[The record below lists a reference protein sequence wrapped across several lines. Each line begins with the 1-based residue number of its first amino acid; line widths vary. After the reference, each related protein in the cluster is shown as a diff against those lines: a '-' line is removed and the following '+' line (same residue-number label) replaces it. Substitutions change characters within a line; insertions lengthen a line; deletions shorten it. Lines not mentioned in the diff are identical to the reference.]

1 MANFETVI
9 VETDLLILGGGMAA
23 CGAAVEAA
31 YWAKQN
37 GLKVT
42 LVDKAA
48 VDRSGAVA
56 MGLSAINQ
64 YVGLKDGTNTLKDYV
79 DYVRNDLMGVTREDL
94 VANIARHVDST
105 VHLFEKWGLPIWK
118 DEKGK
123 YVHEGRWQ
131 LMINGE
137 SYKVIVAEA
146 AKNALLQSGVGQ
158 IFERVFIVGPIMDGD
173 RCAGAV
179 GFSVRENKFYVF
191 KAKATLVA
199 MGGAVHVFKPRSSGE
214 GMGRAWYPPWNS
226 GSSAYFTIRAG
237 AEMTCQEV
245 RFIPVRFK
253 DAYGPVGAWFLLFK
267 SRATNSQGGDYMV
280 ERRPE
285 LEKWGP
291 YGRVKPVPA
300 NLRNYLG
307 MLDVMDGKGP
317 INMRTEEAIQKIAD
331 TYKDDP
337 KAYKKKMKELES
349 EAWEDFLDMT
359 ISQAILWASTNV
371 QPEEQSSEIAASEP
385 YFIGSHSGASG
396 AWVSGPED
404 LQTDETKAEYFWGY
418 TNMSTVKGLFCA
430 GDASG
435 ASSHKFS
442 SGSHAEGRIAAKSAI
457 KFIVENNA
465 HATVDPAKVESLKA
479 EILKPLDTYEQHKN
493 ATTDPEINP
502 NYIKPRMFMF
512 RLQKIMDE
520 YAGGISSP
528 IHNQRGLAEQG
539 PGTAGLAQGGLRE
552 TRRFQLARTHAL
564 LGKHTPHVAGR
575 SARPDHALPRRDSL
589 ARILLPR
596 GQAGSRRREV
606 ACLRQLPGS
615 IPRRT
620 PGRCEPGRSCRSSR
634 SPRSTNCSED
644 SAARFGAGDSRG
656 REGTSHPPV
665 ARMKQGLSK
674 ECPHC
679 GQPMVRWANPQWS

>member
-1 MANFETVI
+1 MADFKTVV

-31 YWAKQN
+31 YWASKN

-64 YVGLKDGTNTLKDYV
+64 YVGLKDGANTVKDYV
-79 DYVRNDLMGVTREDL
+79 NYVRNDLMGITREDL
-94 VANIARHVDST
+94 VANIARHVDSS

-118 DEKGK
+118 DEKGA

-137 SYKVIVAEA
+137 SYKVVVAEA
-146 AKNALLQSGVGQ
+146 AKNALLQTGVGE
-158 IFERVFIVGPIMDGD
+158 IFERVFIVGPIMDGE

-179 GFSVRENKFYVF
+179 GFSVRENTFYVF
-191 KAKATLVA
+191 KSKATLVA

-226 GSSAYFTIRAG
+226 GSSAYFTLKAG

-267 SRATNSQGGDYMV
+267 SRATNSQGGNYME
-280 ERRPE
+280 ERKPE

-307 MLDVMDGKGP
+307 MLDVMEGKGP
-317 INMRTEEAIQKIAD
+317 IYMRTDEAIQKIAD
-331 TYKDDP
+331 SYKDDP

-359 ISQAILWASTNV
+359 ISQALLWASTNL
-371 QPEEQSSEIAASEP
+371 QPEERSSEIAAAEP

-396 AWVSGPED
+396 AWISGPED
-404 LQTDETKAEYFWGY
+404 LQTADTKSEYFWGY
-418 TNMSTVKGLFCA
+418 AHMSTVKGLFCA

-442 SGSHAEGRIAAKSAI
+442 SGSHAEGRIAAKAAV
-457 KFIVENNA
+457 KYIVENNTA
-465 HATVDPAKVESLKA
+465 PVLDAAAIEALKA
-479 EILKPLDTYEQHKN
+479 EILKPIDTFEQFKN

-520 YAGGISSP
+520 YAGGITAQFTTNASLL
-528 IHNQRGLAEQG
+528 NKGLELLAFLKEDADKLAACNLHELMRCWENVHRMWQAEAHVR
-539 PGTAGLAQGGLRE
+539 TVLFREE
-552 TRRFQLARTHAL
+552 TRWPGYYFRADKPALDEKNWTVFANCRFDPAT
-564 LGKHTPHVAGR
+564 GKWETM
-575 SARPDHALPRRDSL
+575 ARPVKYIFASQPKEPAL
-589 ARILLPR
+589 A
-596 GQAGSRRREV
+596 
-606 ACLRQLPGS
+606 
-615 IPRRT
+615 
-620 PGRCEPGRSCRSSR
+620 
-634 SPRSTNCSED
+634 
-644 SAARFGAGDSRG
+644 
-656 REGTSHPPV
+656 
-665 ARMKQGLSK
+665 SK
-674 ECPHC
+674 
-679 GQPMVRWANPQWS
+679 

>member
-1 MANFETVI
+1 MANFETVT

-31 YWAKQN
+31 YWAQQN
-37 GLKVT
+37 GLKVA

-64 YVGLKDGTNTLKDYV
+64 YVGLKDGKNTVKDYV

-105 VHLFEKWGLPIWK
+105 VHLFEKWGLPIWT
-118 DEKGK
+118 DENGG

-137 SYKVIVAEA
+137 SYKVVVAEA
-146 AKNALLQSGVGQ
+146 AKNALLKTGVGE
-158 IFERVFIVGPIMDGD
+158 IYERIFIVGPLMDGD
-173 RCAGAV
+173 RVAGAA
-179 GFSVRENKFYVF
+179 GFSVRENKFYIF

-226 GSSAYFTIRAG
+226 GSSAYFTIQAG

-267 SRATNSQGGDYMV
+267 SRATNAMGGEYMV
-280 ERRPE
+280 ERKPE
-285 LEKWGP
+285 LENWGP
-291 YGRVKPVPA
+291 YGRVKPIPA

-307 MLDVMDGKGP
+307 MLDVMQGKGP
-317 INMRTEEAIQKIAD
+317 IYMRTEEAIGKIAAA
-331 TYKDDP
+331 YKDDD

-371 QPEEQSSEIAASEP
+371 QPEERSSEIAAAEP

-404 LQTDETKAEYFWGY
+404 LQTDETKGDYFWGY
-418 TNMSTVKGLFCA
+418 AHMATTKGLFCA

-442 SGSHAEGRIAAKSAI
+442 SGSHAEGRIAAKAAI
-457 KFIVENNA
+457 KFIVENNTMPA
-465 HATVDPAKVESLKA
+465 VDAAAAEALKA
-479 EILKPLDTYEQHKN
+479 EILKPLDTYEANKN

-502 NYIKPRMFMF
+502 HYIKPRAFMF
-512 RLQKIMDE
+512 RLQKLMDE
-520 YAGGISSP
+520 YAGGISAQFMTNESQL
-528 IHNQRGLAEQG
+528 NRALELLA
-539 PGTAGLAQGGLRE
+539 LLRE
-552 TRRFQLARTHAL
+552 DAAKLAASDHHELMRCWENIHRMWQAEAHVRTVLYREETRWPGYYYRADKPKLDQEKWLVFANCQYNPATGQWTMLSRPI
-564 LGKHTPHVAGR
+564 KHIFP
-575 SARPDHALPRRDSL
+575 
-589 ARILLPR
+589 
-596 GQAGSRRREV
+596 QA
-606 ACLRQLPGS
+606 
-615 IPRRT
+615 
-620 PGRCEPGRSCRSSR
+620 
-634 SPRSTNCSED
+634 
-644 SAARFGAGDSRG
+644 
-656 REGTSHPPV
+656 
-665 ARMKQGLSK
+665 
-674 ECPHC
+674 
-679 GQPMVRWANPQWS
+679 